1 MNEILLHGR
10 LTADP
15 EERDY
20 TTQDGSKKKMTTIT
34 VTVDQRW
41 GDNTNYFD
49 CAAFGKTAD
58 LLAAHFHKGQEILLR
73 GEMNSRTKEKDGVKR
88 KYWTVNIDQFDFCG
102 KKADNEGTTNGD
114 SLEAVNEDVP
124 F

>member
-1 MNEILLHGR
+1 MNDIMIHGR
-10 LTADP
+10 LTRDV

-20 TTQDGSKKKMTTIT
+20 TSQQGKSNKMAVFT
-34 VTVDQRW
+34 VAVDQRW

-58 LLAAHFHKGQEILLR
+58 LIATHFHKGQEIMLR
-73 GEMNSRTKEKDGVKR
+73 GEMNSRKVEKDGVNR
-88 KYWTVNIDQFDFCG
+88 VYWTINVDQFDFCG
-102 KKADNEGTTNGD
+102 NKTDGKGN
-114 SLEAVNEDVP
+114 LDVTDEMP